1 MPSVVRPEISKEG
14 ELHLW
19 GVNET
24 QWLKGEPSPQS
35 PVLPGEPAWLET
47 RITPFKPSSTS
58 SALSEEIVEVLE
70 QLEKMGIRVLTPDD
84 VLQYFW
90 ENPHLIELT
99 RDLARLARERLPEAI
114 LSLEI
119 SRDPEGDEEYIVIYA
134 RFRDY
139 DETIVRK
146 IRDVRKEFISRLSD
160 EREWPLLTTDFRT
173 PEET

>member
-1 MPSVVRPEISKEG
+1 
-14 ELHLW
+14 
-19 GVNET
+19 
-24 QWLKGEPSPQS
+24 
-35 PVLPGEPAWLET
+35 
-47 RITPFKPSSTS
+47 
-58 SALSEEIVEVLE
+58 
-70 QLEKMGIRVLTPDD
+70 MGIRVLTPDD